1 MSTATFSAEIYVK
14 GAQSGNGGA
23 RGCNIRSA
31 AAHSSHGSGKS
42 RLLQRLF
49 HDSGTSAQRDK
60 PARKRSSFL
69 HAQPSPSSDSSDDSD
84 SSDSPQTGSSHNHVH
99 NHLLKDLI
107 GKARR
112 RKSPAASSSGSSD
125 DDESVSSAHSS
136 DSNLL
141 KGLILG
147 SKYKTTHR
155 QSSAAPSSTDQA
167 GMAAAALPSPDNSW
181 REPAAMSRSA
191 STASSASYSSSVV
204 SRTPSETSLAEKW
217 GKCTNIIGRGGQAV
231 VRMCSN
237 KKYAVKEFR
246 KRRRDESEREY
257 VKKLVSEFCI
267 SSSMDNLHVIKTVD
281 LIQDEKHHWCVV
293 MEFCSGGDL
302 YHKIHDSH
310 GLHDSDQINCY
321 YKQLVLGVEYLHT
334 MGVAHRDLKPENL
347 LLDASHRVLKISDFG
362 VSEVFRTPF
371 ASISQKGHGCAGS
384 GPYIA
389 PEEFELQEYDAELI
403 DVWAIG
409 VIFWVMNFNSLPW
422 TSAQLKDPYYKYYM
436 DHYRRFPCL
445 DTKTTMTRA
454 AKGLMY
460 DMLSPCPESRV
471 SIKGIV
477 DLDWFKHIELCVGE
491 DGVVDETCAPHSHM
505 TCR

>member
-1 MSTATFSAEIYVK
+1 
-14 GAQSGNGGA
+14 
-23 RGCNIRSA
+23 
-31 AAHSSHGSGKS
+31 
-42 RLLQRLF
+42 
-49 HDSGTSAQRDK
+49 
-60 PARKRSSFL
+60 
-69 HAQPSPSSDSSDDSD
+69 
-84 SSDSPQTGSSHNHVH
+84 
-99 NHLLKDLI
+99 
-107 GKARR
+107 
-112 RKSPAASSSGSSD
+112 
-125 DDESVSSAHSS
+125 
-136 DSNLL
+136 
-141 KGLILG
+141 
-147 SKYKTTHR
+147 
-155 QSSAAPSSTDQA
+155 
-167 GMAAAALPSPDNSW
+167 
-181 REPAAMSRSA
+181 
-191 STASSASYSSSVV
+191 
-204 SRTPSETSLAEKW
+204 
-217 GKCTNIIGRGGQAV
+217 
-231 VRMCSN
+231 
-237 KKYAVKEFR
+237 
-246 KRRRDESEREY
+246 
-257 VKKLVSEFCI
+257 
-267 SSSMDNLHVIKTVD
+267 
-281 LIQDEKHHWCVV
+281 

-334 MGVAHRDLKPENL
+334 MGVAHRYAYSSAFLTLSLSISDLKPENL

-362 VSEVFRTPF
+362 VSEGTKHESTPLTSPHPPVFRTPF

-389 PEEFELQEYDAELI
+389 PEEFERQEYDAELI

-409 VIFWVMNFNSLPW
+409 VILYVPLPVPPLTPYSWVMNFNSLPW